1 MILIVIQAQIRPDR
15 HDEWLA
21 GIDEYTRKVREE
33 PGNISF
39 DYYRSGTDPYE
50 YAIIEVFR
58 DSEAGAEHV
67 KTAHAQQFFVDMG
80 RWVTKKPNLNYQDLP
95 GDAWVEMGE
104 VTPTND

>member
-1 MILIVIQAQIRPDR
+1 MILIVIQATIRPDR
-15 HDEWLA
+15 HDDWLA
-21 GIDEYTRKVREE
+21 GIAEYTAKVRSE

-39 DYYRSGTDPYE
+39 DYYQNGTDPHE

-58 DSEAGAEHV
+58 DGDAGGEHV

-80 RWVTKKPNLNYQDLP
+80 KWVTKKPLLNYQDLP

-104 VTPTND
+104 VTPET